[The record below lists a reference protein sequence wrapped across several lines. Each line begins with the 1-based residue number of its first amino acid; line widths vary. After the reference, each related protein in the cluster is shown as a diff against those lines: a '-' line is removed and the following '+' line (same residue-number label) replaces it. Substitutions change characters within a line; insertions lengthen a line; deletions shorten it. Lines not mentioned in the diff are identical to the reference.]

1 MVKKNLELQ
10 FLLRAKNI
18 QFENCL
24 AEKSE
29 LKNKIEKLTDKDN
42 TDNQK
47 KFLLERILNMQ
58 PLLRANDHSEFWKA
72 TNEELQKFFEE
83 KSQTGRKIHNLT
95 EKEFEELKSRII
107 QIYQN
112 DLATT
117 LQDEDNEK
125 KFCIGN
131 NKDQQLLVNRKRKN
145 EFQIDSD
152 TCSDST
158 FNSRSLQIWPR
169 LKYYF
174 KNHS

>member
-1 MVKKNLELQ
+1 MKDQKKCLVKKNLELQ

-58 PLLRANDHSEFWKA
+58 PLLRANDHVEFWKT

-83 KSQTGRKIHNLT
+83 KSQTGRKINNLT

-125 KFCIGN
+125 KVCIGN
-131 NKDQQLLVNRKRKN
+131 NKEHQLLMNGKN

-152 TCSDST
+152 TCSDSN
-158 FNSRSLQIWPR
+158 FNSRSL
-169 LKYYF
+169 
-174 KNHS
+174 